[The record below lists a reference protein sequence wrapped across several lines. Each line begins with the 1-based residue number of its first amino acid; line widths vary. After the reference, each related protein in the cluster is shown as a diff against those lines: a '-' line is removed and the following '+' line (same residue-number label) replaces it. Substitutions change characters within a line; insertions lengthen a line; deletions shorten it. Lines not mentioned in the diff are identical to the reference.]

1 MNKESDNKTLES
13 FLAAE
18 TMDEFKTSLLGLVDA
33 HQSTLRSPISRRIG
47 DVARNRMEEYK
58 NRLKDPDI
66 SEDEIRQVAMD
77 FFDTQSNF
85 GGMDLESMT
94 NMRPKKVGSQY
105 KQLRDKSAPSIK
117 VMGKEFLKQYP
128 KYLPA
133 FESEDSVEMPEGYRA
148 GGRTRLI

>member
-1 MNKESDNKTLES
+1 MSEKNDNKMLES

-18 TMDEFKTSLLGLVDA
+18 TMDEFKGSLFGLIDS
-33 HQSTLRSPISRRIG
+33 HQRNLQSPISRRIG
-47 DVARNRMEEYK
+47 DVARNKMEEYK
-58 NRLKDPDI
+58 KILRNPDI

-77 FFDTQSNF
+77 FFDTKTNF
-85 GGMDLESMT
+85 GGMDLGSMAST
-94 NMRPKKVGSQY
+94 RPKIGSQY

-133 FESEDSVEMPEGYRA
+133 FESDDAVEMPEGFRK

>member
-1 MNKESDNKTLES
+1 MSEENGNEALES

-18 TMDEFKTSLLGLVDA
+18 TIDEFKTSLFGLIDR
-33 HQSTLRSPISRRIG
+33 HQRILRSPVSRRLG
-47 DVARNRMEEYK
+47 DLARSKMEGYK
-58 NRLKDPDI
+58 SRLKDPDI

-77 FFDTQSNF
+77 FFDTKNNF
-85 GGMDLESMT
+85 GGMNLESMT
-94 NMRPKKVGSQY
+94 NIRPKIGSQY

-117 VMGKEFLKQYP
+117 VMGREFLKQYP